1 MVRLYTADM
10 NQPKELFP
18 IGAFAN
24 LTRLSFKALRL
35 YDQLGILQPHHIDPQ
50 SGYRYYG
57 PDQLASARMIRVM
70 REMDMPLATIRQV
83 LETVSADA
91 ASALEIESLIQEYVA
106 MRERQVEQIRGQ
118 VHQLV
123 QIIHQE
129 VKPMSLK
136 VDIKEIAPQQ
146 VLSITSR
153 VKVGKLDTVI
163 KGSLDAFQKLL
174 EEQNVKSSNLPF
186 GIFHGQINEQEDGPI
201 EVCLPVDGKIKGK
214 GDVVVKTLEGGNAAT
229 VMMVGA

>member
-35 YDQLGILQPHHIDPQ
+35 YDQLGILQPHYIDPQ

-57 PDQLASARMIRVM
+57 ADQLASARMIRVM

-91 ASALEIESLIQEYVA
+91 ASALEIETLIQGYVE

-123 QIIHQE
+123 Q
-129 VKPMSLK
+129 L
-136 VDIKEIAPQQ
+136 
-146 VLSITSR
+146 
-153 VKVGKLDTVI
+153 
-163 KGSLDAFQKLL
+163 
-174 EEQNVKSSNLPF
+174 
-186 GIFHGQINEQEDGPI
+186 
-201 EVCLPVDGKIKGK
+201 
-214 GDVVVKTLEGGNAAT
+214 
-229 VMMVGA
+229 